1 VYVPVRVKLST
12 ADPCTEGQP
21 QYYAGAPP
29 RDPYPT
35 PPDPDFGMT
44 TTGAVWFIAF
54 AAFLVLL
61 HWSIKPCVR

>member
-1 VYVPVRVKLST
+1 VKLAT
-12 ADPCTEGQP
+12 NTDTTEGSP
-21 QYYAGAPP
+21 VTYAGAPP

-35 PPDPDFGMT
+35 QPDPDFGMT
-44 TTGAVWFIAF
+44 TTGAMWFIAF